1 MRTVGDDNVDRV
13 DVEGRQRPELTTTNR
28 PIGLAWSASH
38 QRVCLHVGRIQGFEE
53 KR

>member
-1 MRTVGDDNVDRV
+1 MRTVVDDNVDRV

-28 PIGLAWSASH
+28 PIGLAWSARTRGVSA
-38 QRVCLHVGRIQGFEE
+38 LGRIQGFEE